1 MGKNILK
8 SFLFYIIFI
17 IILGLLYPL
26 LVTGISKIIFPAKS
40 EGSLIYIGGKAVGS
54 ELIGQN
60 FIGDKYFHPRPS
72 AAGKD
77 GYDAMSSGGSNLAP
91 TNKDFIS
98 TVSERLAAFKKEN
111 NLPDNTIIPAD
122 IVTASGSGLDPDIS
136 IESAMLQVKRISKAR
151 SIPANEIQDLI
162 TKNTENRIL
171 GFLGEPKVNV
181 LKINIL
187 LDNLG
192 K

>member
-26 LVTGISKIIFPAKS
+26 VVTGISRIIFPAKS
-40 EGSLIYIGGKAVGS
+40 QGSLIYVGDKIIGS

-72 AAGKD
+72 NAGKD
-77 GYDAMSSGGSNLAP
+77 GYDSMSSGGSNLAP
-91 TNKDFIS
+91 TNEDFIS
-98 TVSERLAAFKKEN
+98 TVRQRSAAFKKEN
-111 NLPDNTIIPAD
+111 KLPDNTIIPAD
-122 IVTASGSGLDPDIS
+122 IVTASGSGLDPNIS
-136 IESAMLQVKRISKAR
+136 IESAMLQVERISKAR
-151 SIPANEIQDLI
+151 GIPVNEIEDLI
-162 TKNTENRIL
+162 SRNTENRIL

-181 LKINIL
+181 LKLNIL
-187 LDNLG
+187 LDNLN
-192 K
+192 

>member
-77 GYDAMSSGGSNLAP
+77 GYDAMNSGGSNLAP

-136 IESAMLQVKRISKAR
+136 IESAMLQVERISKAR